1 MKKLDTS
8 RIKTYSLKDRPSKV
22 RIGDFA
28 KPHHPGAS
36 FRDFFSSLPNI
47 LGAQHLKDVVAALV
61 QARKDQRP
69 VMLGMGAHSIKVG
82 LNPVIIDLMERG
94 IITSL
99 SLNGAGI
106 IHDFELAFVG
116 QTSEDVDK
124 EILSGAFG
132 MAEETGRM
140 LNQAIATASG
150 EEGIG
155 ACVGRMIQAGDFPYK
170 DKSLL
175 AAGHRLNV
183 PVTVHVAI
191 GTDIIHMHPSFD
203 GRALGAAAHRD
214 FLAFCALVSELEGGA
229 YISLGS
235 AVLLP
240 EIFSQGRRRLP
251 QPRTSAAA
259 LHDREYGLCAALP
272 AKHQRSAPPH
282 PGRRQGLCPD
292 RPSRDHA
299 PPACRCPD
307 RTVLASPY
315 TEPLNSAHPCL
326 NHALRNG
333 PSGRSEESRFPLIDD
348 LVKNHDLLRRRGD
361 TEKCIMKVSG
371 IFSAPLRLSGQIYL
385 CASSR

>member
-22 RIGDFA
+22 RIDDFA
-28 KPHHPGAS
+28 KPHRPGAS
-36 FRDFFSSLPNI
+36 FKDFFSSLPNI
-47 LGAQHLKDVVAALV
+47 LGARHLKDVVAALV

-132 MAEETGRM
+132 MAEETGSM
-140 LNQAIATASG
+140 LNQAIASASG
-150 EEGIG
+150 DEGIG
-155 ACVGRMIQAGDFPYK
+155 ACVGRMIQAGNFPFK
-170 DKSLL
+170 DNSLL
-175 AAGHRLNV
+175 AAGHRLGV
-183 PVTVHVAI
+183 PITVHVAI

-214 FLAFCALVSELEGGA
+214 FLTFCALVSELEGGA
-229 YISLGS
+229 YINLGS

-240 EIFSQGRRRLP
+240 EIFLKAVTLCRNLGHPLQHFTTVNMDFVQHYRPNTNVVRRPTQGGGRGFALTGHHEIMLP
-251 QPRTSAAA
+251 LLAAA
-259 LHDREYGLCAALP
+259 LIE
-272 AKHQRSAPPH
+272 Q
-282 PGRRQGLCPD
+282 
-292 RPSRDHA
+292 
-299 PPACRCPD
+299 
-307 RTVLASPY
+307 
-315 TEPLNSAHPCL
+315 
-326 NHALRNG
+326 
-333 PSGRSEESRFPLIDD
+333 F
-348 LVKNHDLLRRRGD
+348 
-361 TEKCIMKVSG
+361 
-371 IFSAPLRLSGQIYL
+371 
-385 CASSR
+385 

>member
-22 RIGDFA
+22 RINDFA
-28 KPHHPGAS
+28 KPHQPGAS
-36 FRDFFSSLPNI
+36 FKDFFASLPNI

-99 SLNGAGI
+99 ALNGAGI

-140 LNQAIATASG
+140 LNQAIASASDD
-150 EEGIG
+150 EGIG
-155 ACVGRMIQAGDFPYK
+155 AAVGRMIQTGSFPYK
-170 DKSLL
+170 ANSLL
-175 AAGHRLNV
+175 AAGHRLNI
-183 PVTVHVAI
+183 PITVHVAI

-203 GRALGAAAHRD
+203 GRALGAAAQRD
-214 FLAFCALVSELEGGA
+214 FLTFCALVSELEGGA
-229 YISLGS
+229 YINLGS

-240 EIFSQGRRRLP
+240 EIFLKAVTLCRNLGHPLQHFTTVNMDFVQHYRPNTNVVRRPTQGGGRGFALTGHHEIMLP
-251 QPRTSAAA
+251 LLAAA
-259 LHDREYGLCAALP
+259 LIEH
-272 AKHQRSAPPH
+272 
-282 PGRRQGLCPD
+282 
-292 RPSRDHA
+292 
-299 PPACRCPD
+299 
-307 RTVLASPY
+307 
-315 TEPLNSAHPCL
+315 
-326 NHALRNG
+326 
-333 PSGRSEESRFPLIDD
+333 F
-348 LVKNHDLLRRRGD
+348 
-361 TEKCIMKVSG
+361 
-371 IFSAPLRLSGQIYL
+371 
-385 CASSR
+385 